1 MESIKIHINKL
12 GRIKDSDV
20 EIDRLMLFCGESGM
34 GKSYV
39 AMLCHYFFYVWLHP
53 VRINLFLKEQG
64 AVYELLREQMLDKG
78 TALQI
83 DKQELENW
91 LATDAV
97 RFLGYLLSSEMN
109 DDNITVTLPNTIP
122 DQIVFTYEKT
132 IEGIVSD
139 EDTYVLLHSN
149 HFKYRA
155 KDKGININ
163 EESPFAILLRSEI
176 MHCVFGDYQAL
187 RNYFILPPSRG
198 AMLTEKVVP
207 QTGLYRKFEEC
218 LSTLRTLDVSENTAQ
233 IRVSE
238 DLLRLMDGR
247 IGQENDT
254 FYYETNNIHIPL
266 SAAASS
272 IREIGV
278 LQLLLEKTSLS
289 NDAILI
295 EEPEAHLHP
304 KKQRMM
310 ADVIARFF
318 NAGAYMQITTHS
330 DYFLHRF
337 NELLMLGDLKGKLDQ
352 IEFETVCAS
361 LNEFPDNAITKNNVK
376 AYLLEKDEGDFSH
389 IKLMSIDEGIPFTSF
404 REVILQSLDKEE
416 KLKSLLG
423 NDNN

>member
-12 GRIKDSDV
+12 GRIRQSDV
-20 EIDRLMLFCGESGM
+20 EINRLMIFCGESGM

-64 AVYELLREQMLDKG
+64 AIFEELRENMRDTG

-83 DKQELENW
+83 NKKELEEW
-91 LATDAV
+91 LALDAV
-97 RFLGYLLSSEMN
+97 KFLGYLLNSNMT
-109 DDNITVTLPNTIP
+109 DDKILVTLPNTIP
-122 DQIVFTYEKT
+122 DQIVFTYEES

-139 EDTYVLLHSN
+139 EDTYIILHSE
-149 HFKYRA
+149 HLKYRA
-155 KDKGININ
+155 KDKGIN

-176 MHCVFGDYQAL
+176 MHCIFGDYQAL

-198 AMLTEKVVP
+198 ALLTETVTP
-207 QTGLYRKFEEC
+207 QTGLFRKFEES
-218 LSTLRTLDVSENTAQ
+218 LSVLRTLDTSENTSQNQA
-233 IRVSE
+233 SE
-238 DLLRLMDGR
+238 ELLRLMDGK
-247 IGQENDT
+247 IEQEKDT
-254 FYYETNNIHIPL
+254 FYYETNNLHIPL

-289 NDAILI
+289 HDAILI

-310 ADVIARFF
+310 ADVIASFF
-318 NAGAYMQITTHS
+318 NTGAYMQITTHS
-330 DYFLHRF
+330 DYFIHRF
-337 NELLMLGDLKGKLDQ
+337 NELLLLGKLK
-352 IEFETVCAS
+352 EKLTPKEYETACVE
-361 LNEFPDNAITKNNVK
+361 LNEFPDSALSVNSIK
-376 AYLLEKDEGDFSH
+376 AYLLEKDNDGYSQ
-389 IKLMSIDEGIPFTSF
+389 IKLMSVDDGIPFTSF

-416 KLKSLLG
+416 KLKALLG
-423 NDNN
+423 HDNN